1 MGSFSAPIEI
11 RGLTKTF
18 KAARAVND
26 LSFDVQAGS
35 ITGFLGPNGSGK
47 TTTLRMLLG
56 LVSPTSG
63 SATINGTPM
72 RLLPNPAR
80 PSAQYSTSAV
90 SIRNERRSD
99 TSRST
104 RPLSA
109 CRLSAQRR
117 FWTWSV

>member
-80 PSAQYSTSAV
+80 TVGAV
-90 SIRNERRSD
+90 LDVGSLHPKRTALGHLEIY
-99 TSRST
+99 
-104 RPLSA
+104 A
-109 CRLSAQRR
+109 AAIGMRLSARR
-117 FWTWSV
+117 RCWTWSV

>member
-72 RLLPNPAR
+72 RLLPTR
-80 PSAQYSTSAV
+80 LGPSAQYSTSAV

-109 CRLSAQRR
+109 CRLSARR
-117 FWTWSV
+117 RCWTWSV